1 MPTHKQPPPLS
12 PPLSPPPPPLL
23 CCDVDDAGLLTTLSP
38 LSAHAHTQE
47 AAPSSLPAKQLP
59 GGLIVPGSGGM
70 AAAGGGA
77 GAGAGASEANPE
89 EISLD
94 DSADAG
100 ADVAVVDVEQKS
112 VPAGVFGD
120 AKKLAEQ
127 QAAEKAA
134 AEEPVGALDRFK
146 KRRLA

>member
-1 MPTHKQPPPLS
+1 M
-12 PPLSPPPPPLL
+12 
-23 CCDVDDAGLLTTLSP
+23 
-38 LSAHAHTQE
+38 
-47 AAPSSLPAKQLP
+47 PAKQLP

-70 AAAGGGA
+70 AAAAAGGGGGGA

-112 VPAGVFGD
+112 VPATVFGD